1 MGYAQPIDMYEIFNR
16 LKSNPNL
23 FTKIIVASFF
33 VNLLALAT
41 PIYVIQVL
49 QRYVAYGVTS
59 TLITLVV
66 GIIFVT
72 VFEFFF
78 RNIRH
83 RMTRET
89 ESVNVSLSDKV
100 IKKIVSIK
108 SSFYLLQKNFRP
120 DIVTKNLN
128 TVQNT
133 FNATTTLT
141 LIDVPFVLIFLIALY
156 LIHYQLGIIASLFI
170 FTPFIILNFYRNKI
184 NKLSENSNQLA
195 LGTARLH
202 DNSSSR
208 FETIKYFNLINAV
221 KKSWTTLLSKWIE
234 VSENLDANKNVFTSF
249 MSASA
254 TLLTIIIIAWGA
266 VLAVNGEISVGALIG
281 ANILAGRAI
290 SPIIRLVQSLE
301 PIHRSTIAVREL
313 NRFLSLPE
321 DSQQGSEIKEFEGK
335 LIVKDLQFQYPD
347 TKIPLFENLNFTV
360 QQGEL
365 AVVTGSN
372 GSGKSTLIKNLIRL
386 LEFNRGQI
394 FYDSIELNQ
403 LSLTWVRK
411 NLTYM
416 PQEPKFVDGLLLDNL
431 IGLSEIKK
439 EKMEKILDSADLLDF
454 VNSDPKGIHMPL
466 NNRGEDL
473 PFGIRKRMAL
483 ARALAI
489 SGQIVALDEPTESI
503 DERGKKAI
511 YKLIGNLIKNNKTLI
526 ISSQDEEIIAKANL
540 KIDLDKKPVPLV
552 TEIRKNEIT

>member
-1 MGYAQPIDMYEIFNR
+1 MYEIFNR

-23 FTKIIVASFF
+23 FAKILVASFF
-33 VNLLALAT
+33 VNILALAT

-59 TLITLVV
+59 TLVTLVV
-66 GIIFVT
+66 GIVFVT

-89 ESVNVSLSDKV
+89 DSANALLADKV
-100 IKKIVSIK
+100 MKKIVSIR

-133 FNATTTLT
+133 CNANTTLT
-141 LIDVPFVLIFLIALY
+141 LIDVPFVLIFLIALF
-156 LIHYQLGIIASLFI
+156 LIHYQLGIIASIFI
-170 FTPFIILNFYRNKI
+170 FFPLIILNFYRNKI
-184 NKLSENSNQLA
+184 NKLSENSSQIT

-221 KKSWTTLLSKWIE
+221 KKSWSSLIKRFME
-234 VSENLDANKNVFTSF
+234 VNENLDANKNVFTSF

-254 TLLTIIIIAWGA
+254 TLLTIIIIAIGA
-266 VLAVNGEISVGALIG
+266 ILAVNGEISVGALIG
-281 ANILAGRAI
+281 ANILAARAI
-290 SPIIRLVQSLE
+290 SPVIRLVQNLE
-301 PIHRSTIAVREL
+301 PIHRATIAINEL

-321 DSQQGSEIKEFEGK
+321 DSQGGSEIKQFNGK
-335 LIVKDLQFQYPD
+335 MKIKDLQFQYPGN
-347 TKIPLFENLNFTV
+347 KMPLFENLNLDI
-360 QQGEL
+360 QQKEL
-365 AVVTGSN
+365 AVITGSN
-372 GSGKSTLIKNLIRL
+372 GSGKTTLIKTLIKL

-403 LSLTWVRK
+403 LSLTWVRS

-416 PQEPKFVDGLLLDNL
+416 PQEPKFVDGSLLDNL

-439 EKMEKILDSADLLDF
+439 DKMDEILKSVDLLDF
-454 VNSDPKGIHMPL
+454 VNSDPKGVHMAL

-483 ARALAI
+483 ARALVV
-489 SGQIVALDEPTESI
+489 SGQIVVLDEPTESI
-503 DERGKKAI
+503 DERGKTAI
-511 YKLIGNLIKNNKTLI
+511 YNLLDNLLEKNKTLI
-526 ISSQDEEIIAKANL
+526 ISSQDKKIIERAHI
-540 KIDLDKKPVPLV
+540 KIDLDKKPIPLI
-552 TEIRKNEIT
+552 TNIRKKVE